1 VTESRE
7 PNHRLESFDD
17 LAGVDNEVLRQIGA
31 RVHVMDLAYAFGSA
45 DPALLDRLLGALRP
59 GLASDIRSGVKMM
72 EVERQRFPLEEQI
85 RLARARVLDIARSLV
100 EEPGTGAPGTGAPGT
115 GAPGAGAPKE

>member
-115 GAPGAGAPKE
+115 GAPGE